1 MPEASEQHDL
11 DQLAEEFVSR
21 RRLGERAT
29 IEEYAAK
36 YPDLAEEIR
45 ELFPTVIEL
54 EQLKVHKV
62 FSSGGTAASTGPVP
76 LTQLGDFRIIR
87 EIGRGGMGVVYE
99 AEQESLHRR
108 VALKVLGTQMGM
120 SSRQKARF
128 RREAEAAARLHH
140 TNIVPIY
147 GVGEDKGLQF
157 YAMQFIEGVP
167 LNRLIRAWR
176 DAAGGSRTE
185 STSSAPLSTPGSLSL
200 VGSVREI
207 LEAEATADREG
218 SHAGEAPT
226 ITDAADDSS
235 TYPSPLL
242 QVQLQDRSVASGTP
256 RVMVSSQP
264 DGSPLAAA
272 VRQPIAVPLPREH
285 RAFWNEI
292 VQIVIDVALG
302 LEHAH
307 HLGILHRDVK
317 PANLLLDLTG
327 SIWVTDFGLAKMESQ
342 DHSIT
347 RSGEFIGTLRYV
359 APEQLQGKADARS
372 DVYSLGLTLFELLTL
387 QPAFADEPLAQI
399 IQRQTRELPRKP
411 RAINPLIP
419 RDLETIT
426 LKACAT
432 DPAHRYQSAAEF
444 AADLRRFAED
454 RPIRARSITWV
465 ERFWRWSRKNP
476 VVAGLG
482 TVSALLLVSLIGVL
496 GIANYKIGKSA
507 GLLRTSADQLK
518 IESGLAKQSA
528 IEAKAS
534 ALEAQKERELAD
546 ANLKLA
552 IQAFEDIMDNVASRG
567 SPVSLVSEEDAPTL
581 SEAVEASPAD
591 AVLLERLLNFFNLFA
606 QQNKTD
612 LSAEMAAIR
621 SRIGDIQLRLG
632 RATEAEASY
641 IESAKAYETLREAKP
656 TSIPLLL
663 AHAKAWNRMGV
674 AYSQHG
680 QVMEA
685 FGSHHQ
691 ACRLLE
697 ETQADREALEI
708 QLELGQSLILADT
721 IFIRSGASEV
731 MSEMFRDQGN
741 RPPPP
746 PNGFGQNRRPPE
758 GNRENN
764 DRPRRG
770 DERGRPDRE
779 RAAGDRPDRE
789 REPSDRSRERG
800 PNNGA
805 DRGPGSTWQRSRD
818 DWDKGSIKAVTLL
831 EKLWAAHPDHPQ
843 VRLLLARAYRNRYY
857 ANRHRHIA
865 TQANLDLQTAIDHLT
880 ALGEIDSQSPT
891 YRFELADL
899 LCLPLASPTPQTLD
913 EESTSRLE
921 RSIILSEKL
930 LSESPTIP
938 EYQALLGMALRR
950 LASLQQSAN
959 QIEQA
964 EAGYRRAIEIQRPLA
979 ARYPSTSIYQ
989 VAYVKSLAGLSDL
1002 NKGRGQLAEAKTD
1015 LDKAIAALHD
1025 FLTQHGED
1033 YLLMRFK
1040 EQLQKRRDRLN
1051 EPLSPPSA
1059 EPMPGPL
1066 S

>member
-1 MPEASEQHDL
+1 MAEASEQHDL
-11 DQLAEEFVSR
+11 GQLAEEFVSR
-21 RRLGERAT
+21 RRQGERAS
-29 IEEYAAK
+29 IEDYAAQ
-36 YPDLAEEIR
+36 YPDLAGEIR

-62 FSSGGTAASTGPVP
+62 FSSGGAAASTGPVP

-176 DAAGGSRTE
+176 DAAGGGHAE
-185 STSSAPLSTPGSLSL
+185 SASASPLSAPGSLTL

-207 LEAEATADREG
+207 LDAEAAADHED
-218 SHAGEAPT
+218 SSVGESRT
-226 ITDAADDSS
+226 ITDGADDSS
-235 TYPSPLL
+235 TYPSPLM
-242 QVQLQDRSVASGTP
+242 QVQLQDRSAASGTP
-256 RVMVSSQP
+256 RVVVSSLP
-264 DGSPLAAA
+264 GSSPPAAA
-272 VRQPIAVPLPREH
+272 VRAPVVAPPPREH

-292 VQIVIDVALG
+292 VRLVIDVALG

-327 SIWVTDFGLAKMESQ
+327 SIWIADFGLAKMESQ

-347 RSGEFIGTLRYV
+347 RSGDFIGTLRYV
-359 APEQLQGKADARS
+359 APEQLHGEADARS

-387 QPAFADEPLAQI
+387 QPAFADEPLGQI
-399 IQRQTRELPRKP
+399 MQRRTRELPTKP

-444 AADLRRFAED
+444 AADLRRFVED

-476 VVAGLG
+476 VIAGLS
-482 TVSALLLVSLIGVL
+482 TVSAVLLVTLISVL
-496 GIANYKIGKSA
+496 GVANYKIGKSA
-507 GLLRTSADQLK
+507 DLLRASADRLK
-518 IESGLAKQSA
+518 VESGLAKQSA

-534 ALEAQKERELAD
+534 ALEAQQERELAD
-546 ANLKLA
+546 ANLRLA

-567 SPVSLVSEEDAPTL
+567 SPVSLVSEDDAPTL
-581 SEAVEASPAD
+581 SAAVEASPAD
-591 AVLLERLLNFFNLFA
+591 AVLLERLLNFFSLFA
-606 QQNKTD
+606 EQNQTD
-612 LSAEMAAIR
+612 LTAEMAAIR

-632 RATEAEASY
+632 REKEAEASY
-641 IESAKAYETLREAKP
+641 IESAKTYETLREAKP

-663 AHAKAWNRMGV
+663 AHAKAWNRIGV

-680 QVMEA
+680 HVMEA

-697 ETQADREALEI
+697 ETQADREALEV

-721 IFIRSGASEV
+721 VFIRSGASEV
-731 MSEMFRDQGN
+731 MSEMFRDMGN

-746 PNGFGQNRRPPE
+746 PDGSGQGRRSSD
-758 GNRENN
+758 GNRENS

-770 DERGRPDRE
+770 DERGRPDR
-779 RAAGDRPDRE
+779 DRRPN
-789 REPSDRSRERG
+789 SGAERG
-800 PNNGA
+800 PG
-805 DRGPGSTWQRSRD
+805 RTGQRPPD
-818 DWDKGSIKAVTLL
+818 DWDKGSIKAVALL
-831 EKLWAAHPDHPQ
+831 EKLWAAHPAHPQ

-857 ANRHRHIA
+857 ANRRRHIS

-891 YRFELADL
+891 YRFELADM
-899 LCLPLASPTPQTLD
+899 LCLPLASATPQTLD

-921 RSIILSEKL
+921 RSIVLSEQL

-938 EYQALLGMALRR
+938 EYQALLGLALRR
-950 LASLQQSAN
+950 LASLQQSAH
-959 QIEQA
+959 QLDRA
-964 EAGYRRAIEIQRPLA
+964 AAGYRRAIDIQRPLA

-1002 NKGRGQLAEAKTD
+1002 HKGRGELSDAQTN
-1015 LDKAIAALHD
+1015 LDQAIAVLND
-1025 FLTQHGED
+1025 FLTQHSED
-1033 YLLMRFK
+1033 YLLKKFK

-1051 EPLSPPSA
+1051 EPPSPPSA
-1059 EPMPGPL
+1059 ESVLTPV